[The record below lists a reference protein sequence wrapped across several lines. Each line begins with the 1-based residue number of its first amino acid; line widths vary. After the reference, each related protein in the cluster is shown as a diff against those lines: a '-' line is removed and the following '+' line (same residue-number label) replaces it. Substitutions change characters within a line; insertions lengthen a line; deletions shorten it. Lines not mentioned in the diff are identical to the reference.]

1 MQIVGIESGCDQ
13 TVQLRTQLQLSLPSL
28 RSGCDLIRSAI
39 IAIHGALQQKLRL
52 LLRILAVEITGGG
65 HSARNRWL

>member
-1 MQIVGIESGCDQ
+1 
-13 TVQLRTQLQLSLPSL
+13 LPSL

-52 LLRILAVEITGGG
+52 LLRLLAVESTVGRY
-65 HSARNRWL
+65 SARNRWL